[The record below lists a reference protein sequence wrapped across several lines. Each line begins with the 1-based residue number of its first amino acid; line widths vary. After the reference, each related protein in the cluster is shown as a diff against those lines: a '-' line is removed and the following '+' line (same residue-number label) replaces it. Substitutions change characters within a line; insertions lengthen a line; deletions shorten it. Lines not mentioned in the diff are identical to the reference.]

1 MNLTGGNRVVVF
13 DVSWNPSY
21 DTQAIARS
29 FRFGQ
34 RKEVYV
40 YRLLAQGTME
50 EKIYGRQ
57 VKFLRWC
64 NMCSF
69 NSVRVLVQVNK
80 NALAA
85 RVVDMEQV
93 NRKYTEAELQ
103 ELYEYRAEGGA
114 QTNWLRFDN
123 FYLNSCSFQDLNSQQ
138 INLGK
143 LF

>member
-1 MNLTGGNRVVVF
+1 
-13 DVSWNPSY
+13 
-21 DTQAIARS
+21 
-29 FRFGQ
+29 
-34 RKEVYV
+34 
-40 YRLLAQGTME
+40 
-50 EKIYGRQ
+50 
-57 VKFLRWC
+57 
-64 NMCSF
+64 MCSF